1 MGGEV
6 EAKVRSR
13 GVYSAWSVGSVLLRG
28 LLCGAG
34 LSAAS
39 LAFQGSQSLLAGG
52 ERGSLVARGLA
63 WWQPANGRASVL

>member
-6 EAKVRSR
+6 EAKVQSR

-52 ERGSLVARGLA
+52 ERG
-63 WWQPANGRASVL
+63 RAA